1 MNIAVCDDN
10 IADRKQTERLLGR
23 ESDRI
28 FKESGE
34 RLYIDS
40 YGNPDAFLKN
50 PQMYH
55 GLFVDMTTGELN
67 GLDILR
73 VLLKINIVKPIIMC
87 CSSLDYRKLAADEGL
102 DAPNVLF
109 LDKPI
114 KVAEL
119 RAIMDRIAEL
129 NAVSIPTLE
138 LRGMEETIYARE
150 EEIVCV
156 EKVRSELLV
165 HLTDNRKVSIV
176 GDIINF
182 YDQCSIFPSICPVN
196 DYGLVNVNHV
206 TKTSFGKAFMDNG
219 MVMKVSLTYRKAI
232 QYTRDNL
239 NQSGKI

>member
-28 FKESGE
+28 FKETGE

-40 YGNPDAFLKN
+40 YGNPDAFLQN

-55 GLFVDMTTGELN
+55 GLFIDMTN
-67 GLDILR
+67 SDLDGIAILR
-73 VLLKINIVKPIIMC
+73 VLIKINIVRPIIMC

-119 RAIMDRIAEL
+119 RAVMDRIQDM
-129 NAVSIPTLE
+129 NAISIPTLE

-150 EEIVCV
+150 DEIICV

-165 HLTDNRKVSIV
+165 HLTENRKVSIV
-176 GDIINF
+176 ADIINF
-182 YDQCSIFPSICPVN
+182 YDECGIFPAICPVN
-196 DYGLVNVNHV
+196 DNGLVNVNHV
-206 TKTSFGKAFMDNG
+206 VKTSFGKAFMDNG

-232 QYTRDNL
+232 EQTRTYISEKDK
-239 NQSGKI
+239 Q